1 MKRPVEIDLFEDD
14 TAHARI
20 IMQTQKSLVDTQDK
34 LGLMLDAMPIGLL
47 FHTEQGILF
56 ANREACKLLKS
67 DKSALFG
74 QHFLDH
80 VRQPE
85 LDATSLLLGKA
96 FQTQNPCLEAESVI
110 RCRDGTERLVK
121 IITGRLPWKGT
132 PVIQVL
138 FQDITDQKRAEQSL
152 RRLSITDE
160 LTGAYNRRHVFYEA
174 SSYLSQ
180 ANPPPLSVI
189 MVDIDHFKAI
199 NDTHGHVTGDVALQD
214 LTRLAHSS
222 IPKIAGC
229 NSAIF
234 GRIGGEEFL
243 ILLPGLG
250 IKRAAKEA
258 DAFRAAV
265 GRLKIASGSR
275 ELISFTISAGVA
287 QYQVSDRTFDSLLSR
302 ADDALYRAKRD
313 GRNRVCVAE

>member
-1 MKRPVEIDLFEDD
+1 MGRSVEIDLFEDD
-14 TAHARI
+14 TAHART

-34 LGLMLDAMPIGLL
+34 LGAMLDAMPIGLL

-56 ANREACKLLKS
+56 SNREACKLLKA

-74 QHFLDH
+74 QHFLDY
-80 VRQPE
+80 VRQTE
-85 LDATSLLLGKA
+85 LDLTSSLLGKA
-96 FQTQNPCLEAESVI
+96 FRTQDPCLETESVVH
-110 RCRDGTERLVK
+110 CSDGTDRLVK
-121 IITGRLPWKGT
+121 IIAGRLPWKGT
-132 PVIQVL
+132 PVIQIL

-160 LTGAYNRRHVFYEA
+160 LTGAYNRRHVLYEA

-189 MVDIDHFKAI
+189 MIDIDHFKAI
-199 NDTHGHVTGDVALQD
+199 NDTYGHVTGDVALQD
-214 LTRLAHSS
+214 LTRLAHRY
-222 IPKIAGC
+222 IPKIAGS

-243 ILLPGLG
+243 VLLPGLDLR
-250 IKRAAKEA
+250 RAAKEA
-258 DAFRAAV
+258 DLFRAAA
-265 GRLKIASGSR
+265 GRLKIASDSG

-287 QYQVSDRTFDSLLSR
+287 EYRKGDHSFDRLLSR
-302 ADDALYRAKRD
+302 ADEALYRAKGD